1 MGQNLPRGGDLDV
14 TLPRV
19 PILECRDLRKTFSG
33 GVEAVRGVS
42 FEIAEGEVFGLL
54 GPNGAGKTTTMR
66 MLGTLLA
73 PTSGTARVAG
83 HDVAREPGAVRRAIG
98 FALQEAGLARY
109 STGREHLHLMGRLHG
124 LSRAESRARADEL
137 LELFELA
144 DAADR
149 QVRTYSG
156 GMKRRID
163 LACGLVHRPRLLF
176 LDEPSTGVDPASR
189 AALWSELMRLRD
201 SGVSLFLTTHYLEE
215 ADRLCERLAIVDR
228 GVIVAEGTPDELK
241 AGIGADVV
249 TVTVDQAEVPA
260 ARAALEAL
268 GRLRAPEPE
277 SVSIEAANG
286 AGAVV
291 SIVER
296 LGAAGIRPRTVMVA
310 RPTLD
315 DVFLLHTGATIEGRE
330 SESTAEA
337 AA

>member
-1 MGQNLPRGGDLDV
+1 M
-14 TLPRV
+14 
-19 PILECRDLRKTFSG
+19 
-33 GVEAVRGVS
+33 S

-66 MLGTLLA
+66 MLGTLLT
-73 PTSGTARVAG
+73 PTSGTAIVAG
-83 HDVAREPGAVRRAIG
+83 HDVAREPAAVRRAIG

-124 LSRAESRARADEL
+124 LSRAETRARAGEL
-137 LELFELA
+137 LELFDLKE
-144 DAADR
+144 AADR

-156 GMKRRID
+156 GMRRRID

-189 AALWSELMRLRD
+189 AALWSELVKLRD
-201 SGVSLFLTTHYLEE
+201 SGVALFLTTHYLEE
-215 ADRLCERLAIVDR
+215 ADRLCDRLAIVDR

-241 AGIGADVV
+241 AEIGADVV
-249 TVTVDQAEVPA
+249 TVTVDGAEVPA
-260 ARAALEAL
+260 ARAALESL
-268 GRLRAPEPE
+268 GRLRAPEAE
-277 SVSIEAANG
+277 CVSIEAADG

-315 DVFLLHTGATIEGRE
+315 DVFLQHTGATIEGRE
-330 SESTAEA
+330 SEGGGEAESEA

>member
-1 MGQNLPRGGDLDV
+1 
-14 TLPRV
+14 
-19 PILECRDLRKTFSG
+19 
-33 GVEAVRGVS
+33 
-42 FEIAEGEVFGLL
+42 
-54 GPNGAGKTTTMR
+54 MR
-66 MLGTLLA
+66 MLGTLLS
-73 PTSGTARVAG
+73 PSSGTAVVAG
-83 HDVAREPGAVRRAIG
+83 HDVVREPGAVRRAIG

-124 LSRAESRARADEL
+124 LSRADTRTRADEL
-137 LELFELA
+137 LELFELQ

-189 AALWSELMRLRD
+189 AALWSELVKLRD

-249 TVTVDQAEVPA
+249 TVTVAEAEVAA

-277 SVSIEAANG
+277 SVSIEAADG

-330 SESTAEA
+330 SEGDGGAEAESEA